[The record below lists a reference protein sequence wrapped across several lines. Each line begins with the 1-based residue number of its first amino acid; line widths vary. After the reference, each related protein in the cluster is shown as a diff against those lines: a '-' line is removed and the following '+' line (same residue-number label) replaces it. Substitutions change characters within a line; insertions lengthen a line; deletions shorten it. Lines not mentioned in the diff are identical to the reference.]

1 MTDILG
7 WEWIDF
13 DELGSTNDKA
23 RELTAEPPAKRFV
36 VTAETQNKGRGRR
49 GRNWVGLKGN
59 LFSTYALP
67 LDIRLLGQFVFVI
80 SLSLQQTIKEMAP
93 QADVKLKWPNDV
105 LVNGAKISG
114 ILLEKGEGEYI
125 IAGIGVNIIAAP
137 GAASGLLYQ
146 ATSLKEAGIETDR
159 VSFLKAYLKRLNGF
173 LELWEHQGF
182 VAVRDL
188 WLQNARGLGTEI
200 TVTTEKE
207 VKRGIFRGVDDDG
220 LLLLEKAGHLTK
232 IYAGDVF
239 YKEEK

>member
-1 MTDILG
+1 
-7 WEWIDF
+7 
-13 DELGSTNDKA
+13 
-23 RELTAEPPAKRFV
+23 
-36 VTAETQNKGRGRR
+36 
-49 GRNWVGLKGN
+49 
-59 LFSTYALP
+59 
-67 LDIRLLGQFVFVI
+67 
-80 SLSLQQTIKEMAP
+80 MAP

-220 LLLLEKAGHLTK
+220 LLLLEEAGHLTK

>member
-105 LVNGAKISG
+105 LVNGAKI
-114 ILLEKGEGEYI
+114 
-125 IAGIGVNIIAAP
+125 AGIGVNIIAAP

-146 ATSLKEAGIETDR
+146 ATSLKEAGIETNR

-220 LLLLEKAGHLTK
+220 LLLLEEAGHLTK